1 MSTAPQSGIV
11 RRMNREQGMSPEHP
25 SPPSLDEDLRSF
37 SKELRESWES
47 LMARRAAGLVQTDK
61 EEDVYKRQI
70 EGKFASKSSELAK
83 ALSGDKKIVVCT
95 IQTLSL
101 IHI

>member
-1 MSTAPQSGIV
+1 
-11 RRMNREQGMSPEHP
+11 MSPEHP

-61 EEDVYKRQI
+61 EELAVDLEVAKRLC
-70 EGKFASKSSELAK
+70 ASLVGRPKQLWALAK
-83 ALSGDKKIVVCT
+83 ESEVDVSA
-95 IQTLSL
+95 LSL